1 MTKIYLVTNCYGNP
15 NKVYIGKT
23 KNCRKYAHKKTYG
36 EHISYDYIDEVNSL
50 KREQWEPLETYW
62 IEQFRQWGLEIV
74 NKNKRGGGGMEFLLE
89 ETKQKIS
96 QSRKGFTHSDET
108 KKHLSNIR
116 KGKPQPNISSARI
129 GKPMPKLKGLKRTQ
143 ETKDKMSKNRTGV
156 PNIQPSNYI
165 KQITHPP
172 KPIGFGEM
180 ISQKYGSKP
189 IGKFTL
195 DGELIQTYPYTEIA
209 ATENKINPA
218 NLRAAL
224 KGRQLTSGGFIWKYL
239 DI

>member
-1 MTKIYLVTNCYGNP
+1 MIHTTKIYLVTNCYGDS

-23 KNCRKYAHKKTYG
+23 KSCRHSAHKKTYG
-36 EHISYDYIDEVNSL
+36 SQITYTYIDEVDSL
-50 KREQWEPLETYW
+50 DRKYWQPLESYW
-62 IEQFRQWGLEIV
+62 IEQFTQWGFDVQNIC
-74 NKNKRGGGGMEFLLE
+74 KKGGSGVGFHTE
-89 ETKQKIS
+89 ETKKYLSKLRKGNTYPKIS
-96 QSRKGFTHSDET
+96 A
-108 KKHLSNIR
+108 
-116 KGKPQPNISSARI
+116 ARM

-165 KQITHPP
+165 KQTTHPP

-195 DGELIQTYPYTEIA
+195 NGELIQTYPYTEIA

-218 NLRAAL
+218 NLRASL